1 MGRWRNYVVS
11 KMYGQVFRRRQQIS
25 YKGWNKDDTPEEDM
39 YMVQAQLSDIG
50 SIRELPTK
58 ASYTETEETET
69 EIQQEGQEDTKPS
82 AEEENST

>member
-1 MGRWRNYVVS
+1 MH
-11 KMYGQVFRRRQQIS
+11 GQVFRRRQQIS

-58 ASYTETEETET
+58 ASYTATEETET

-82 AEEENST
+82 AEEENSA